1 MPNFP
6 LMINSSGQL
15 TLAGA
20 TALLAAAV
28 ASQRFMKKNKNK
40 NKNKKSPRRKSK

>member
-40 NKNKKSPRRKSK
+40 NKKSPRRKSK